1 MIVAATLFILL
12 SMLWVCPALAIR
24 VPARQPVRQG
34 LAVAWAVFG
43 VAAIVLLWSM
53 ASALPFAAYAVALA
67 AVLGWWFSLRPSQD
81 RAWAD
86 DVACLL
92 RGKVQGRT
100 VTLHNLRNFRWHGP
114 STSTPRWES
123 RDYDLETLTS
133 VDVALSYWMGPAIA
147 HTLVCFGFANG
158 EHVAFS
164 IEIRKKQGEKF
175 SAIGGLFRQFE
186 ASLVAA
192 DERDILAVRT
202 NHRGEDV
209 YLYRV
214 AMPRAAMRSLFLAY
228 VAKADELARAPR
240 FYNTFTGNC
249 TTVVYEMVRRII
261 DGLPLDYRL
270 LASGYLPDYLLKV
283 EGLVPGHTLEQLRA
297 AGRITDR
304 ARAAGDTA
312 DFSTRI
318 RQGVPGYDA
327 AGRPVLLEE

>member
-34 LAVAWAVFG
+34 LAIAWAVFG
-43 VAAIVLLWSM
+43 VAAIVLLWST
-53 ASALPFAAYAVALA
+53 ASGLPFAAYAVALA

-92 RGKVQGRT
+92 RGEVQGST
-100 VTLHNLRNFRWHGP
+100 VTLHNLRNFRWQGP

-240 FYNTFTGNC
+240 FYNTFTANC

-318 RQGVPGYDA
+318 RRGVPGYDA

>member
-1 MIVAATLFILL
+1 MTVAATLFILL

-24 VPARQPVRQG
+24 APARDRIRHG
-34 LAVAWAVFG
+34 LAGLWGGFG
-43 VAAIVLLWSM
+43 VVAIVLLWITGSGL
-53 ASALPFAAYAVALA
+53 AFGVYAVALA
-67 AVLGWWFSLRPSQD
+67 GVLGWWFSLRPSHD
-81 RAWAD
+81 RPWAE
-86 DVACLL
+86 DVARLL
-92 RGKVQGRT
+92 RGEVHGST

-114 STSTPRWES
+114 ASCEPRWES
-123 RDYDLETLTS
+123 RRYDLDALTS

-147 HTLVCFGFANG
+147 HTLVCFGFADG

-192 DERDILAVRT
+192 DERDILGVRT
-202 NHRGEDV
+202 NNRGEDV

-214 AMPRAAMRSLFLAY
+214 AMPQPAMRSLFLAY
-228 VAKADELARAPR
+228 VDKAAELERSPR
-240 FYNTFTGNC
+240 FYNTVTANC

-270 LASGYLPDYLLKV
+270 LVSGHLPDYLLKV
-283 EGLVPGHTLEQLRA
+283 EGLVPGHTLESLRA

-304 ARAAGDTA
+304 ALAAGDAA
-312 DFSTRI
+312 DFSARI
-318 RQGVPGYDA
+318 RQGVPGYDTT
-327 AGRPVLLEE
+327 GRPVPLED

>member
-1 MIVAATLFILL
+1 MIVAGTLLILL

-24 VPARQPVRQG
+24 APARERVRQG
-34 LAVAWAVFG
+34 LAAAWGGFG
-43 VAAIVLLWSM
+43 LVAIVLLWITG
-53 ASALPFAAYAVALA
+53 SALAFAAYAVALA

-81 RAWAD
+81 RAWAE

-92 RGKVQGRT
+92 RGEVHGST

-114 STSTPRWES
+114 SASTPRWES
-123 RDYDLETLTS
+123 RDYDLDTLTS

-158 EHVAFS
+158 EHLAFS
-164 IEIRKKQGEKF
+164 IEIRKKHGEKF

-202 NHRGEDV
+202 NQRGEDV

-214 AMPRAAMRSLFLAY
+214 AMPQAAMRSLFLAY
-228 VAKADELARAPR
+228 VAKADELAHAPR
-240 FYNTFTGNC
+240 FYNTFTANC

-283 EGLVPGHTLEQLRA
+283 EGLVPGHTLDELRA

-304 ARAAGDTA
+304 ARTAGDAT
-312 DFSTRI
+312 DFSARI

-327 AGRPVLLEE
+327 AGRPVPLEE